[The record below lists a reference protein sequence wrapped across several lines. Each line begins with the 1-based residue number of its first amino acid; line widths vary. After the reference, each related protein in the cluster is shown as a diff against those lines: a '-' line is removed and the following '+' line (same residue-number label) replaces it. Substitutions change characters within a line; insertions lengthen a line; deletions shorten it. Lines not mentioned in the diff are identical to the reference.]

1 MTTASP
7 ADYKQRQ
14 AEFYAANA
22 AGWERWAETVAPQAE
37 GFNTPLLDAAGV
49 QPGDR
54 VLDLASGA
62 GEPAL
67 TAAKRVG
74 PRGHVTATDL
84 SPEMLA
90 IIGRRARTAGLA
102 NVSCRVADMEHL
114 PFEAASFD
122 RVICRFGIM
131 YSPDATATC
140 AAARR
145 VLRPRGRAA
154 FMVWGQPAEN
164 TLLWTVLSAA
174 NRLLDYFKGDEAEH
188 PFCYAAPDS
197 LAPHLRAGG
206 LLEVEERE
214 LRFAPKIRVGI
225 SFWTPI
231 LGMNFGG
238 ALDKLDDAGRK
249 AIDHAVEAALTPF
262 LRDGAY
268 YLNVHVRIALGTAP

>member
-1 MTTASP
+1 MTVAAP
-7 ADYKQRQ
+7 EDYKQRQ

-22 AGWERWAETVAPQAE
+22 AGWERWAEAVAPQAE
-37 GFNTPLLDAAGV
+37 GFNVPLLDAAGV
-49 QPGDR
+49 APGDR

-67 TAAKRVG
+67 TVAKRVG
-74 PRGHVTATDL
+74 PSGHVTATDL

-90 IIGRRARTAGLA
+90 IVARRAKAAGLG
-102 NVSCRVADMEHL
+102 NVTCQVADMEHL

-140 AAARR
+140 AAVRR
-145 VLRPRGRAA
+145 VLRPGGRAA
-154 FMVWGQPAEN
+154 FMVWGDPAGN
-164 TLLWTVLSAA
+164 SLLWTVLSAA
-174 NRLLDYFKGDEAEH
+174 NRLLEYFKGDEVEH
-188 PFCYAAPDS
+188 PFYYAAANS

-206 LLEVEERE
+206 LTAVEERE
-214 LRFAPKIRVGI
+214 LRFAPKIKVGI
-225 SFWTPI
+225 PFWTPI

-238 ALDKLDDAGRK
+238 AMDRLDDAGRK
-249 AIDHAVEAALTPF
+249 AIDHAVEAALRPY

-268 YLNVHVRIALGTAP
+268 HLNVHTRIALGTAP

>member
-1 MTTASP
+1 MTAASP
-7 ADYKQRQ
+7 DDYKQRQ

-37 GFNTPLLDAAGV
+37 GFNLPLLQAVGMA
-49 QPGDR
+49 PGDR

-62 GEPAL
+62 GEPAM
-67 TAAKRVG
+67 TAAKLVG
-74 PRGHVTATDL
+74 PSGRVTATDL

-90 IIGRRARTAGLA
+90 IVGRRAKAAGLA
-102 NVSCRVADMEHL
+102 NVSCKVADMEHL

-131 YSPDATATC
+131 YSPNPSAAC
-140 AAARR
+140 AEVRR
-145 VLRPRGRAA
+145 VLRPGGRAG
-154 FMVWGQPAEN
+154 FMVWGRTAEN
-164 TLLWTVLSAA
+164 SLLWTVLSAA
-174 NRLLDYFKGDEAEH
+174 NRILDYFKDGEVEH
-188 PFCYAAPDS
+188 PFRYAAENA

-206 LLEVEERE
+206 LVEVEERE
-214 LRFAPKIRVGI
+214 LRFAPKIKVGI
-225 SFWTPI
+225 PFWTPI

-238 ALDKLDDAGRK
+238 ALDRLDDAGRK

-262 LRDGAY
+262 MRDGAY